1 VWRVLL
7 DYAAYG
13 IIGRNLLVSD
23 KYSICILVPSSSHV
37 QIKKS
42 YVNDKDV
49 RNQELL
55 TLDTIS
61 PIWAKKLEESK
72 LLPLLSHERLRLSLE
87 LKRTS
92 KCVVGEAYGFTSSYV
107 YNCKGCSKISWKFMF
122 YFMIHSYSKLEDTKN
137 EFVKH
142 WGEKH
147 HHTFR

>member
-1 VWRVLL
+1 M
-7 DYAAYG
+7 
-13 IIGRNLLVSD
+13 
-23 KYSICILVPSSSHV
+23 
-37 QIKKS
+37 QIKS
-42 YVNDKDV
+42 HANNEMQDQD
-49 RNQELL
+49 LL
-55 TLDTIS
+55 KFDTIS
-61 PIWAKKLEESK
+61 PMWAKKLEQSK
-72 LLPLLSHERLRLSLE
+72 LLSLFSLRRLQLYIE